1 MLLMNPS
8 NGACREN
15 TQKTRAF
22 VCMPQKY
29 TTKIQTV

>member
-8 NGACREN
+8 NGAAGKY
-15 TQKTRAF
+15 TKTRAV

-29 TTKIQTV
+29 TTKTQMI